1 MPELDDQQVFA
12 LFDQC
17 EAACEKALERILIRP
32 VNPDYLAV
40 QWFED
45 GEREAHF
52 RYVTRTGG
60 SGDEESERL
69 ERSPTLGDRE
79 TSG

>member
-12 LFDQC
+12 LFDEC

-40 QWFED
+40 QWFEH
-45 GEREAHF
+45 GERDAHF
-52 RYVTRTGG
+52 RYVSRTGG
-60 SGDEESERL
+60 FADEESERQ
-69 ERSPTLGDRE
+69 ERSPIRGE
-79 TSG
+79 AESGG